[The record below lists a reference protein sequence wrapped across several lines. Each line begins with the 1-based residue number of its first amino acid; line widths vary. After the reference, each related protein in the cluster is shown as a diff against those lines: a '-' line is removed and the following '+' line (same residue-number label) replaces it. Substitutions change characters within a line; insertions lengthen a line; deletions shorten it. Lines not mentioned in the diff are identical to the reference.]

1 VNFRMNKRTLSKS
14 GRTGT
19 SEWSAQRAVDVSVI
33 IVAWNVKDLLQS
45 CLKSVYEQTKA
56 VKFEVIYVD
65 NGSEDGSVE
74 MVTKEFPEV
83 KIITNNENKGFIE
96 ANNQGIEV
104 AKGMYVLL
112 LNSDTIVLD
121 NAIAKSVAFA
131 DAHPRTAVVGCRVLN
146 PDKTLQ
152 RTCFMYPSA
161 LNMFLSATYLY
172 KIFPKNRFF
181 GREHMTWWDYEDVRE
196 VETVCGCFSLV
207 RNEAINQVGLMDK
220 TYFVYGDDPDWCY
233 RFKKNGWKVMF
244 TPEPKIIHYG
254 GQTTNQMVDEFKLQ
268 LCGSK
273 LTFIRLH
280 RSATEFVFARLFTS
294 LFFLLRVPYWL
305 VVGLFSKNGKSQP
318 LLTAKAYLKAGF
330 YSIVSW
336 KNLLMNSEALKG
348 KL

>member
-1 VNFRMNKRTLSKS
+1 M
-14 GRTGT
+14 
-19 SEWSAQRAVDVSVI
+19 DVSII

-56 VKFEVIYVD
+56 VEFEVIYVD
-65 NGSEDGSVE
+65 NASEDGSVD
-74 MVTKEFPEV
+74 MVAKEFPEV
-83 KIITNNENKGFIE
+83 NVITNNENKGFIE

-104 AKGMYVLL
+104 AKGRYVLL

-131 DAHPRTAVVGCRVLN
+131 DAHPRAAVVGCRVLN
-146 PDKTLQ
+146 PDRTLQ
-152 RTCFMYPSA
+152 RSCFMYPSA
-161 LNMFLSATYLY
+161 LNTFLSATYLY
-172 KIFPKNRFF
+172 KILPKNRFF

-207 RNEAINQVGLMDK
+207 RSEAIKQVGLMDK

-244 TPEPKIIHYG
+244 TPEPQIIHYG
-254 GQTTNQMVDEFKLQ
+254 GQTTDQMADEFKLQ

-273 LTFIRLH
+273 LTFIKLH
-280 RSATEFVFARLFTS
+280 RSATEFEFARLFTA

-305 VVGLFSKNGKSQP
+305 VAAVWQKGQRGRSIQI
-318 LLTAKAYLKAGF
+318 AKAYMLGGLYCLVK
-330 YSIVSW
+330 W
-336 KNLLMNSEALKG
+336 KRLLMNREAVGQRL
-348 KL
+348 